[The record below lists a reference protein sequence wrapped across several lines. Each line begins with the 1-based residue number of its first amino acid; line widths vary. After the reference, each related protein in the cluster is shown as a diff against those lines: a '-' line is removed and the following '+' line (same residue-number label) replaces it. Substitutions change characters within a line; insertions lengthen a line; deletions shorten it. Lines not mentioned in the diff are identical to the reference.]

1 MSLLEFCQTDR
12 QREVI
17 ALYEELGAS
26 GAAKELGIND
36 TNVRKTVRRV
46 KALAAER
53 GHSPEHD
60 MTKVAPEGFA
70 IRGTSTLYDENGNL
84 KAQWVKTRVD
94 AEAQLAMMR
103 EVVEAMAEEID
114 CRS

>member
-46 KALAAER
+46 KGIAAKR
-53 GHSPEHD
+53 GHSPEND
-60 MTKVAPEGFA
+60 MTKVAPDGFA
-70 IRGTSTLYDENGNL
+70 IRGTSTLYDADGNAKL
-84 KAQWVKTRVD
+84 QWVKTKVD

-103 EVVEAMAEEID
+103 K
-114 CRS
+114 RLLLLHRLLL